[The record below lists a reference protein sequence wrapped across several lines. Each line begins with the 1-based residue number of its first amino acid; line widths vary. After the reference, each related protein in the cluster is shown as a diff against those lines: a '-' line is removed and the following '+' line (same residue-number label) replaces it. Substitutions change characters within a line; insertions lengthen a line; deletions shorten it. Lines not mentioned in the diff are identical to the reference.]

1 MADVF
6 SLTEARAKFS
16 EIMNRVIYKNEKII
30 LSRRGRKVAV
40 ILPFEDFSRIMDDEL
55 LDAKPLLAG
64 SENLAEEIA
73 DSRYDYD

>member
-16 EIMNRVIYKNEKII
+16 EIMNRVINKNEKII
-30 LSRRGRKVAV
+30 LSRRGRNVAI

-55 LDAKPLLAG
+55 LEANPLLAD
-64 SENLAEEIA
+64 SESLAEEIA
-73 DSRYDYD
+73 DSLYDYD

>member
-30 LSRRGRKVAV
+30 LSRRGRNVAI
-40 ILPFEDFSRIMDDEL
+40 ILPFEDFSRIRDDEL
-55 LDAKPLLAG
+55 LDANPLLADT
-64 SENLAEEIA
+64 ENFSEEIA
-73 DSRYDYD
+73 DPLYD

>member
-30 LSRRGRKVAV
+30 LSRRGRNVAV

-55 LDAKPLLAG
+55 LEAKPLVADTE
-64 SENLAEEIA
+64 SLAEEIA
-73 DSRYDYD
+73 DSRCDYD